1 MAILKRK
8 RFRKS
13 LALQAVARRKFA
25 VVHTGSGKSHRYL
38 WKPQG
43 LKQLRTHTFKLTAP
57 TGRICKTCLGLR
69 MRNKAQVIAAL
80 KAGLPVGSFNRLQG
94 ALAIPAQ
101 ELAGIVQIPVRT
113 LARRQ
118 KEKHLDID
126 ESERVLRIGSLFD
139 RAVSVLGDEDQ
150 ARQWLKSPQR
160 ALGGHTPLE
169 YADTEPGAREVEDL
183 LGRLEYGVF
192 A

>member
-1 MAILKRK
+1 MSNRA
-8 RFRKS
+8 
-13 LALQAVARRKFA
+13 
-25 VVHTGSGKSHRYL
+25 
-38 WKPQG
+38 
-43 LKQLRTHTFKLTAP
+43 QL
-57 TGRICKTCLGLR
+57 I
-69 MRNKAQVIAAL
+69 VAL
-80 KAGLPVGSFNRLQG
+80 KAGLPVGSFNRLQN
-94 ALAIPAQ
+94 ALAIRSQ

-118 KEKHLDID
+118 REKHLGIG
-126 ESERVLRIGSLFD
+126 ESERVLRIGTLFD
-139 RAVSVLGDEDQ
+139 KAVAVLGGEEQ

-160 ALGGHTPLE
+160 ALGGDTPLA

>member
-1 MAILKRK
+1 MAIRK
-8 RFRKS
+8 NHVR
-13 LALQAVARRKFA
+13 Q
-25 VVHTGSGKSHRYL
+25 
-38 WKPQG
+38 
-43 LKQLRTHTFKLTAP
+43 
-57 TGRICKTCLGLR
+57 TCLGLR
-69 MRNKAQVIAAL
+69 ARNSAQVIAAL

-101 ELAGIVQIPVRT
+101 ELADIVQIPVRT

-118 KEKHLDID
+118 KEKRFDVD

-139 RAVSVLGDEDQ
+139 RAVAVFGNEDQ

-160 ALGGHTPLE
+160 ALDGRTPLE